1 MSNVVNP
8 LSMNTALFYYNQFMD
23 SYSFPHTYN
32 GKLYTHSIPSS
43 FLYNAVN
50 DGCLWLVTLIV
61 GVAGYSVYFDS
72 DTVVSQILSLDQLN
86 KSGVKDPALQY
97 NQTLQPWEGLLSEG
111 RSPMAPTDKI
121 VDGLGIAYLN
131 GSDLLPIYC
140 SHPLQTILPDY
151 DPETGMIIYDDDNVM
166 KVKRYTL
173 CTKELVTNPEQGES
187 SNNESES
194 INESTEENNTSSET
208 SEESGRH
215 IPILGNE
222 DEEEENYTK
231 NNETPISGGDYSF
244 KTVQVNLKDTY
255 IYHPIYGWG
264 MEYKVTE
271 KVKKDNTL
279 TVVTYNKSLPLETV
293 NDNLQS
299 LCYIH
304 NSQDIYCLK
313 CNISGKDVKRIGAN
327 FGKTEGSSRNLSK
340 LEFSPFS
347 EYAKYHLTEN
357 LDRFYIPIYWM
368 VKNWAPFLSWHDGT
382 QTNSLQVIMMASA
395 VSTFN
400 KIPQS
405 SLQGKSVNAISS
417 MFIELGLSQKEKD
430 QFRKIVANTQRI
442 ITLLEFIKRV

>member
-1 MSNVVNP
+1 MSSIVNP
-8 LSMNTALFYYNQFMD
+8 LSMDTALFYYNQFMD
-23 SYSFPHTYN
+23 NYSFPHTYN

-43 FLYNAVN
+43 FLYNTVK

-72 DTVVSQILSLDQLN
+72 DTETSKVLSLDQLN
-86 KSGVKDPALQY
+86 KSDVRDPALQY
-97 NQTLQPWEGLLSEG
+97 NQSIQPWEGLISDG
-111 RSPMAPTDKI
+111 RSPMAPTDKV
-121 VDGLGIAYLN
+121 VDGLGIAYIN

-140 SHPLQTILPDY
+140 SYPLQAVLPDY
-151 DPETGMIIYDDDNVM
+151 DSETGMIVYDDNGVM
-166 KVKRYTL
+166 QVKRYTL
-173 CTKELVTNPEQGES
+173 CTRELVTTQEQLE
-187 SNNESES
+187 NNKRNSKKKTKRKNRT
-194 INESTEENNTSSET
+194 ITNNTILRSTEENSIE
-208 SEESGRH
+208 
-215 IPILGNE
+215 
-222 DEEEENYTK
+222 
-231 NNETPISGGDYSF
+231 GGSYITDF
-244 KTVQVNLKDTY
+244 VQVDLEDTY

-264 MEYKVTE
+264 MGYKVTE
-271 KVKKDNTL
+271 KVNEDGSMIA
-279 TVVTYNKSLPLETV
+279 VTYDRSLPLETV

-304 NSQDIYCLK
+304 NSQNIYCLK

-327 FGKTEGSSRNLSK
+327 FGKTEGSARNLSK
-340 LEFSPFS
+340 LEFSTFS

-368 VKNWAPFLSWHDGT
+368 AKNWAPFLSWHDGE

-442 ITLLEFIKRV
+442 ITLLEFLKRA

>member
-1 MSNVVNP
+1 M
-8 LSMNTALFYYNQFMD
+8 
-23 SYSFPHTYN
+23 
-32 GKLYTHSIPSS
+32 
-43 FLYNAVN
+43 
-50 DGCLWLVTLIV
+50 
-61 GVAGYSVYFDS
+61 
-72 DTVVSQILSLDQLN
+72 
-86 KSGVKDPALQY
+86 
-97 NQTLQPWEGLLSEG
+97 
-111 RSPMAPTDKI
+111 R
-121 VDGLGIAYLN
+121 
-131 GSDLLPIYC
+131 
-140 SHPLQTILPDY
+140 
-151 DPETGMIIYDDDNVM
+151 
-166 KVKRYTL
+166 
-173 CTKELVTNPEQGES
+173 
-187 SNNESES
+187 
-194 INESTEENNTSSET
+194 
-208 SEESGRH
+208 
-215 IPILGNE
+215 
-222 DEEEENYTK
+222 
-231 NNETPISGGDYSF
+231 
-244 KTVQVNLKDTY
+244 
-255 IYHPIYGWG
+255 
-264 MEYKVTE
+264 YKVTE
-271 KVKKDNTL
+271 KVNTDGTL
-279 TVVTYNKSLPLETV
+279 NVVTYNKSLPLETV

-327 FGKTEGSSRNLSK
+327 FGKTEGSARNLSK

-368 VKNWAPFLSWHDGT
+368 AKNWAPFLSWHDGT

>member
-1 MSNVVNP
+1 MSSVVNP
-8 LSMNTALFYYNQFMD
+8 LSMDTALFYYNQFMD
-23 SYSFPHTYN
+23 NYSFPHTYN

-43 FLYNAVN
+43 FLYKAVN

-72 DTVVSQILSLDQLN
+72 DTVTSQILSLDQLN
-86 KSGVKDPALQY
+86 KSGVRDPAIQY
-97 NQTLQPWEGLLSEG
+97 NQTIQPWEGLLSDG
-111 RSPMAPTDKI
+111 RSPMAPTDKV

-131 GSDLLPIYC
+131 GADLLPIYC
-140 SHPLQTILPDY
+140 SDPLQAVLPDY
-151 DPETGMIIYDDDNVM
+151 DSETGMIVYDDYNVM
-166 KVKRYTL
+166 QVKRYTL
-173 CTKELVTNPEQGES
+173 CTRELIMTPIDDG
-187 SNNESES
+187 
-194 INESTEENNTSSET
+194 
-208 SEESGRH
+208 SEESNNDGTIVENNR
-215 IPILGNE
+215 GVENNE
-222 DEEEENYTK
+222 NSEEETINGGNYNTL
-231 NNETPISGGDYSF
+231 S
-244 KTVQVNLKDTY
+244 VQIDLADKY

-264 MEYKVTE
+264 MRYKVTE
-271 KVKKDNTL
+271 KVNTDGTL
-279 TVVTYNKSLPLETV
+279 NVVTYNKSLPLETV

-327 FGKTEGSSRNLSK
+327 FGKTEGSARNLSK

-368 VKNWAPFLSWHDGT
+368 AKNWAPFLSWHDGT